1 SDTSV
6 SVELKERTQVSQLQ
20 ESPSSC
26 YSSPLS
32 HRRSVSP
39 VSPCPTGGP
48 SLPSPPVPQ
57 EVRLSCLSR
66 VVLQAIGR
74 CSGDGRGPLPQQRPS
89 SLCRELCFP
98 QDTSVDR
105 PLTFVQDK
113 NISFLLKELNV
124 LRNVN
129 QKEQLLQKEK
139 ELQRKEVEEEL
150 REELR
155 EERAW
160 ERPTAMLE
168 EALSAQRDRDQALM
182 SRLLL
187 ANEER
192 DEALLRARRF
202 QQAAEVDK
210 LDLLDSDMD
219 VDELLQCICDANS
232 VQEVQQF
239 GSVLVQRL
247 QLARQR
253 RNDITAQEMKVVLEE
268 RDSSITKCKRL
279 EQDLIQEREQR
290 ATKDELLRCQRE
302 RDGAL
307 DDMQRLEAELQAL
320 RANCS
325 VSSMDVLE
333 APPLRPRPCWS
344 SFNSCPRRRRAWRQS
359 FSAVGRRSKR
369 PATESTVVDVIG
381 LERLV
386 EVLRKKVGTGS

>member
-1 SDTSV
+1 MDV
-6 SVELKERTQVSQLQ
+6 DL
-20 ESPSSC
+20 SPS
-26 YSSPLS
+26 
-32 HRRSVSP
+32 
-39 VSPCPTGGP
+39 
-48 SLPSPPVPQ
+48 
-57 EVRLSCLSR
+57 
-66 VVLQAIGR
+66 
-74 CSGDGRGPLPQQRPS
+74 RGPPPCAESCGDNHEGSGAPRGPGSPAPRRHLVTDHS
-89 SLCRELCFP
+89 FP

-160 ERPTAMLE
+160 ERPTGRRCPRSEM
-168 EALSAQRDRDQALM
+168 SSGRRCPQFRDV
-182 SRLLL
+182 
-187 ANEER
+187 
-192 DEALLRARRF
+192 LR
-202 QQAAEVDK
+202 VDK

-268 RDSSITKCKRL
+268 RDSSITKSNH
-279 EQDLIQEREQR
+279 EHSGNNMASQ
-290 ATKDELLRCQRE
+290 
-302 RDGAL
+302 
-307 DDMQRLEAELQAL
+307 QA
-320 RANCS
+320 
-325 VSSMDVLE
+325 
-333 APPLRPRPCWS
+333 
-344 SFNSCPRRRRAWRQS
+344 
-359 FSAVGRRSKR
+359 
-369 PATESTVVDVIG
+369 VV
-381 LERLV
+381 
-386 EVLRKKVGTGS
+386 